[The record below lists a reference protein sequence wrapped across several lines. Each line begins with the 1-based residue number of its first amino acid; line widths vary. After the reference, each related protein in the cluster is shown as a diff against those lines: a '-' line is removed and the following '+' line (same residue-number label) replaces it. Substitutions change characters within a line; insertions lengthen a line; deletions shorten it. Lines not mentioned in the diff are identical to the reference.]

1 MIIKTVE
8 QFFLLFA
15 LLDDVVVVVLRK
27 VWAGNFGVV
36 GQLWQLKSDTP
47 VPKFPKFPKLAG
59 AALPPDLCPPMI
71 IDHHLYRPQLIII
84 IIIITKLA
92 GTELPP
98 RPHNM
103 TISTI
108 DDTFYE
114 EMPFV
119 Y

>member
-15 LLDDVVVVVLRK
+15 LLDDVVVVVLRQ

-71 IDHHLYRPQLIII
+71 IDHHLH
-84 IIIITKLA
+84 
-92 GTELPP
+92 
-98 RPHNM
+98 RPHHYYHNHHQIGRDRASSE
-103 TISTI
+103 TA
-108 DDTFYE
+108 
-114 EMPFV
+114 
-119 Y
+119 

>member
-8 QFFLLFA
+8 QSFLLFA
-15 LLDDVVVVVLRK
+15 LPYNDVVVVLRQ

-71 IDHHLYRPQLIII
+71 ITFIGLIII
-84 IIIITKLA
+84 IILITKLA
-92 GTELPP
+92 GTDLPP
-98 RPHNM
+98 RPLL
-103 TISTI
+103 S
-108 DDTFYE
+108 
-114 EMPFV
+114 
-119 Y
+119 

>member
-8 QFFLLFA
+8 QFFLL
-15 LLDDVVVVVLRK
+15 LTVLDDNVVVVLRQ

-71 IDHHLYRPQLIII
+71 IIFIALIII
-84 IIIITKLA
+84 TIIITKLA
-92 GTELPP
+92 GTDHPP
-98 RPHNM
+98 RPLLC
-103 TISTI
+103 
-108 DDTFYE
+108 
-114 EMPFV
+114 
-119 Y
+119 